1 LLGIKKFMLT
11 VIFTDLFLKIS
22 EMSSYSNRNNAD
34 SLFDLKPENII
45 PVLLGFV
52 REDNATDIGLNGLDE
67 DFHQNF
73 DKESPF
79 TTMKASV
86 DHCKTFARKH
96 CSKVVRRILS
106 NKSKTVYIICTR
118 GKKTNNKR
126 HVAAPGTD
134 ERDKQ
139 PKGIW
144 MRV

>member
-1 LLGIKKFMLT
+1 
-11 VIFTDLFLKIS
+11 
-22 EMSSYSNRNNAD
+22 MSPAWRTENNAKIN
-34 SLFDLKPENII
+34 SQICQIWGGGKEVNMNTGDLDY
-45 PVLLGFV
+45 LG
-52 REDNATDIGLNGLDE
+52 
-67 DFHQNF
+67 
-73 DKESPF
+73 PF